1 MKKGMQVLGL
11 DLEHLRLQSFCF
23 SNSRAER
30 EIEEG

>member
-11 DLEHLRLQSFCF
+11 DLELLKLQSCL
-23 SNSRAER
+23 SNFGAER